1 METKDFKYRDY
12 SDFYESAKHI
22 IADIWEK
29 ATLEKIG
36 FVQKPDDPEIL
47 GEHVRVG
54 YIDEFVSDD
63 LLEKAWK
70 MPWGWGKK
78 EDFKPILVIF
88 GENLDILDGN
98 SRIERDREAVEEILE
113 FHKLSP
119 LLTSDTEFH
128 CWNLRNKTYCPK
140 DWRDFK

>member
-1 METKDFKYRDY
+1 METKEYKNGHYCFDEGSKIKQILDNIWDERVREDILKEMEPLD
-12 SDFYESAKHI
+12 SDL
-22 IADIWEK
+22 
-29 ATLEKIG
+29 LEKIAG
-36 FVQKPDDPEIL
+36 LAYFE
-47 GEHVRVG
+47 
-54 YIDEFVSDD
+54 EFISDD

-88 GENLDILDGN
+88 GENLDILNGN
-98 SRIERDREAVEEILE
+98 SRIERDREAVEEIL
-113 FHKLSP
+113 
-119 LLTSDTEFH
+119 EFH

>member
-1 METKDFKYRDY
+1 MGE
-12 SDFYESAKHI
+12 SDFR
-22 IADIWEK
+22 
-29 ATLEKIG
+29 KIG
-36 FVQKPDDPEIL
+36 FIQKPDNPELL

-54 YIDEFVSDD
+54 YVEEFISDD

-128 CWNLRNKTYCPK
+128 CCNLRNKTYCPK